1 MNNNHSADSDPKS
14 MESFEHMLSRGEDIQ
29 IDPES
34 EYIFNWQCEAL
45 THQVIMDV
53 IKNVIDD
60 PYTNLVVGDAM
71 VFYDQLKDV
80 PNEKGVVNKQLK
92 CSGLSVTALK
102 ILLHEIWKDEEILP
116 NKKFLNRF
124 LENMYDN
131 LIIIEE

>member
-1 MNNNHSADSDPKS
+1 MNNNQPDSDPLS
-14 MESFEHMLSRGEDIQ
+14 MENFEQKLAKGEDIQ

-53 IKNVIDD
+53 VKNVIDD
-60 PYTNLVVGDAM
+60 PYSNLVVGDAI
-71 VFYDQLKDV
+71 VFYDELKDV
-80 PNEKGVVNKQLK
+80 PSEKGVVSKRLK
-92 CSGLSVTALK
+92 CSGLSITALK

-131 LIIIEE
+131 LIIVEE